1 MQPRNGF
8 RKYFSLVLLATSLL
22 LMALMAFVF
31 FWPDMEASLFDS
43 STTAS
48 ANESLRGLRCPY
60 VMTTAETSQI
70 QAVFTNSEE
79 REISFILRARISQGF
94 VSLMRQDSE
103 VVRIAPGERLV
114 KAWPVTADD
123 AAYGRLI
130 MARIFATRSAAS
142 AAQQS
147 SCGILLV
154 NTTAVTGQQMV
165 FLGLAGSLLA
175 LVAGGG
181 LWWQLERPL
190 SERRRA
196 AAQDFGVVALVIF
209 GSMVAGMGGV
219 WVLSLLLLILSLLL
233 LGAMV
238 ERSARR

>member
-1 MQPRNGF
+1 MQVSRSF
-8 RKYFSLVLLATSLL
+8 RKYLSILFLAVGLL
-22 LMALMAFVF
+22 LLALMAFVF

-48 ANESLRGLRCPY
+48 ADQALSGLRCPY
-60 VMTTAETSQI
+60 VMTAAETAQI
-70 QAVFTNSEE
+70 RAVFENPEE
-79 REISFILRARISQGF
+79 REISFIVRARISQGY
-94 VSLMRQDSE
+94 VSLIRQDSE
-103 VVRIAPGERLV
+103 VVRIAPGERLE
-114 KAWPVTADD
+114 KRWPVTADD

-154 NTTAVTGQQMV
+154 NTTAVTGQTLV
-165 FLGLAGSLLA
+165 ILGLAGSLLA
-175 LVAGGG
+175 LVVGSG

-190 SERRRA
+190 NERRRLA
-196 AAQDFGVVALVIF
+196 ARDFGVVTLVVF
-209 GSMVAGMGGV
+209 SSMAAGMGGA

-238 ERSARR
+238 ERSVRR